1 MCDPLFWP
9 VKPHLSVLHD
19 DTGSQIK
26 KTFTS
31 CDLSFLFQLQ
41 WSSQPELS
49 GGGGGNEGGSWGGG
63 AGGEGEQASSIRGG
77 RSTHSGE
84 EGVSILI

>member
-1 MCDPLFWP
+1 MIRAPQKM
-9 VKPHLSVLHD
+9 V
-19 DTGSQIK
+19 
-26 KTFTS
+26 FTS

-49 GGGGGNEGGSWGGG
+49 GGGGGSAGGSWVGG

-84 EGVSILI
+84 EKVSIIVDPGRTGENTFYYSPIK